1 MNDGVW
7 KEGVVFRMR
16 CGTRGLWMC
25 FVVTLGI
32 ASLPPMTAAQDRDPI
47 HWSIKTLGT
56 TTIKAGEKFTARVA
70 AAIDPGWHLY
80 SLDQA
85 PGGPL
90 PTRIWLPEDQ
100 KFKLAGDIESP
111 VPQVQFDTN
120 FNMDTQFYNLEA
132 VFSLPI
138 VVAADAQSG
147 NSTLSVNAFY
157 QTCNDDTCLPPK
169 TVKISTDIS
178 VIGPTSAPSKS

>member
-1 MNDGVW
+1 
-7 KEGVVFRMR
+7 MR
-16 CGTRGLWMC
+16 SIETGLWLC
-25 FVVTLGI
+25 VVLAAGI
-32 ASLPPMTAAQDRDPI
+32 ASLPSMATAQERDPI
-47 HWSIKTLGT
+47 RWSVKAADA
-56 TTIKAGEKFTARVA
+56 TTIKAGGKFNARVIA
-70 AAIDPGWHLY
+70 TIDPGWHLY

-132 VFSLPI
+132 VFSLP
-138 VVAADAQSG
+138 VAVATDAPSG
-147 NSTLSVNAFY
+147 NGTLSVNAFY

-169 TVKISTDIS
+169 NSEDQHRY
-178 VIGPTSAPSKS
+178 